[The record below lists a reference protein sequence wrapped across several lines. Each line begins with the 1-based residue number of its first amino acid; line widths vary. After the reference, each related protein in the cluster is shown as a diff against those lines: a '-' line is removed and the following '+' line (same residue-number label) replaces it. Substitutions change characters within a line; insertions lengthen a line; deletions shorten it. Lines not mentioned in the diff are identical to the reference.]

1 MVELML
7 TEVEGQ
13 SNLPKTVELM
23 IGSKTADPI
32 PQEAP
37 SLTPPQSLAH

>member
-1 MVELML
+1 MVKLML

-13 SNLPKTVELM
+13 RNLPKTIELM
-23 IGSKTADPI
+23 IGSETADPI

-37 SLTPPQSLAH
+37 WSPTQSSA